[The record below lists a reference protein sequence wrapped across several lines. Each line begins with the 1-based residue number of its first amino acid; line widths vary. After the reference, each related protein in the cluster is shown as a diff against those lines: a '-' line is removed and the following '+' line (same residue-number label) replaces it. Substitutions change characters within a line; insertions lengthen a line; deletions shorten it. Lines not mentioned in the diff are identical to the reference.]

1 MRSQLL
7 PQTESSLHIIHFP
20 SYDFVQGTFSM
31 LYRKLGFFVLQ
42 NSQMHEA
49 QKGNLLKKQN
59 KTLKDEKVVR
69 TLNLNNYEKPIWSM
83 IFRVI

>member
-1 MRSQLL
+1 
-7 PQTESSLHIIHFP
+7 
-20 SYDFVQGTFSM
+20 
-31 LYRKLGFFVLQ
+31 
-42 NSQMHEA
+42 MHEA

-59 KTLKDEKVVR
+59 KTLKDVKVVR

>member
-49 QKGNLLKKQN
+49 QNGILLKKK
-59 KTLKDEKVVR
+59 KTLKDVKVVR

-83 IFRVI
+83 IFHVI

>member
-49 QKGNLLKKQN
+49 QNGILLKKK
-59 KTLKDEKVVR
+59 KTLKYVKLVC

-83 IFRVI
+83 IFHVI